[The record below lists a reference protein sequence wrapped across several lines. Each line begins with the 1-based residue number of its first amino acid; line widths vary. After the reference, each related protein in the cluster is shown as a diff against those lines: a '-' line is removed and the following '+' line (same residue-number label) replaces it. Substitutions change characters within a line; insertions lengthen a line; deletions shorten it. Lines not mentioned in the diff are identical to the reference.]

1 LRNVSPE
8 LTNASP
14 EWSPEPEPHRAV
26 FMTLAGRAVS
36 WQPVV
41 AMHDPLTDPPGT
53 VLVDARGLSCP
64 LPLLEAR
71 RALQLAPPGTTL
83 VVLATDPA
91 APADFADF
99 ALARDVDLA
108 QETGTDGVFRLTLRP
123 PCD

>member
-1 LRNVSPE
+1 MNRP
-8 LTNASP
+8 T
-14 EWSPEPEPHRAV
+14 
-26 FMTLAGRAVS
+26 
-36 WQPVV
+36 
-41 AMHDPLTDPPGT
+41 TDTAAGT

-83 VVLATDPA
+83 IVLATDPA

-99 ALARDVDLA
+99 ALARDFDLE
-108 QETGTDGVFRLTLRP
+108 QESDPDGVFRLTLRP